1 MPSLVPS
8 SIFHGDDV
16 SLCGHRHLVWRTA
29 DICCAYFA
37 SCCTCSI
44 RTLAVAECSCPFT
57 VVTKWNDIHHYFFKV
72 PWRASQGIPKRKL
85 RQRSTCAASAAT
97 SCIQP
102 WWSSALWISG
112 ITAGKLR
119 IFASLWWSPALVSF
133 VGDESL
139 PSTAV
144 SPVHKFQS
152 WVRNESST
160 ELYLAVLTAIQLYG
174 FCQHHCPL
182 STINITGPY
191 IGIGRIIYIIYLVIL
206 YLECQLL
213 FNFLMKDARWA
224 DVAAN
229 SRSGCV
235 VTRVMASGKKCDNV
249 ISLEIYTVNYR
260 LLTSIYWLSI
270 HKSYHLQKPPVRLC
284 ISAIPHHQSSIYLFY
299 FLPLFK

>member
-37 SCCTCSI
+37 SCCIYSI

-85 RQRSTCAASAAT
+85 RQRRTCAASAAT
-97 SCIQP
+97 SCIQVSSSSIS
-102 WWSSALWISG
+102 WWRTRVDS
-112 ITAGKLR
+112 
-119 IFASLWWSPALVSF
+119 
-133 VGDESL
+133 
-139 PSTAV
+139 
-144 SPVHKFQS
+144 
-152 WVRNESST
+152 
-160 ELYLAVLTAIQLYG
+160 
-174 FCQHHCPL
+174 
-182 STINITGPY
+182 
-191 IGIGRIIYIIYLVIL
+191 
-206 YLECQLL
+206 
-213 FNFLMKDARWA
+213 RWA

-235 VTRVMASGKKCDNV
+235 VTRVMASRKKCDNV
-249 ISLEIYTVNYR
+249 IPLEIYTVNYR

-299 FLPLFK
+299 FLPLVK

>member
-85 RQRSTCAASAAT
+85 RQRWTCAASAAT
-97 SCIQP
+97 SCIQV
-102 WWSSALWISG
+102 SS
-112 ITAGKLR
+112 
-119 IFASLWWSPALVSF
+119 
-133 VGDESL
+133 
-139 PSTAV
+139 
-144 SPVHKFQS
+144 
-152 WVRNESST
+152 SSRT
-160 ELYLAVLTAIQLYG
+160 RVD
-174 FCQHHCPL
+174 
-182 STINITGPY
+182 S
-191 IGIGRIIYIIYLVIL
+191 
-206 YLECQLL
+206 
-213 FNFLMKDARWA
+213 RWA

-229 SRSGCV
+229 SRSDCV
-235 VTRVMASGKKCDNV
+235 VTRVMASRKKCDNV
-249 ISLEIYTVNYR
+249 IPLEIYTVNYR

-284 ISAIPHHQSSIYLFY
+284 ISAIPYHQSSIYLFY
-299 FLPLFK
+299 FLPLVK